1 MLETMW
7 ALNFSAILTII
18 LYQLIQCAPS
28 TGCLTYQNLSI
39 PDSPTINIHTIY
51 NSWYYFPSVENRK
64 AKENEM
70 LRNEEVVKKFMKL
83 QQELRSQ
90 VRAAI
95 TLFLVS
101 GIDVLANLLLP
112 VFQVVFYA
120 IAGPISIYALW
131 F

>member
-1 MLETMW
+1 
-7 ALNFSAILTII
+7 
-18 LYQLIQCAPS
+18 
-28 TGCLTYQNLSI
+28 
-39 PDSPTINIHTIY
+39 
-51 NSWYYFPSVENRK
+51 
-64 AKENEM
+64 M

-112 VFQVVFYA
+112 MF
-120 IAGPISIYALW
+120 
-131 F
+131 